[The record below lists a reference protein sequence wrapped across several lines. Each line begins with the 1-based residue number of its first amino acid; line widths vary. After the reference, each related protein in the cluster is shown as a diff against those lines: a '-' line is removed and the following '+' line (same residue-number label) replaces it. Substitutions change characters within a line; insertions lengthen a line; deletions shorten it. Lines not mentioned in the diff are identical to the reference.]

1 MRKGMSEPEAPRED
15 RSLQDGQDVEAPETR
30 SDEEEGPSRTA
41 QARTDLE
48 QDDEGGPADS

>member
-1 MRKGMSEPEAPRED
+1 MSEPEAPRED
-15 RSLQDGQDVEAPETR
+15 RSLQDGQDVETPETR
-30 SDEEEGPSRTA
+30 SDEEEGPSRTP